1 MTRRDFMGLYHPSKV
16 DRLFEGDVCGCPNDY
31 PDLCMADPTAQ
42 RAGDVM
48 GCKIPGGSVCDDPCT
63 KCWDTEIPETAA
75 EAIEDARI
83 KRVRAQIL
91 NEARA
96 KTAAKTVEGAAIERI
111 RAQILNE
118 ARDIICSDRNKQYG
132 EPEDNFAVIGELWS
146 QYLRRAKDVA
156 IDLNGYD
163 VGMLM
168 ALFKIGRLETG
179 TPKRDNFVDLAGY
192 VACAAERA
200 LREEQ
205 K

>member
-1 MTRRDFMGLYHPSKV
+1 MTRRDFMRLHHPSEV
-16 DRLFEGDVCGCPNDY
+16 DQLFGGGVRRCPEDY

-42 RAGDVM
+42 RAWDAP
-48 GCKIPGGSVCDDPCT
+48 GCRIPGTPADCF
-63 KCWDTEIPETAA
+63 KCWEAEIPETTA
-75 EAIEDARI
+75 E
-83 KRVRAQIL
+83 
-91 NEARA
+91 
-96 KTAAKTVEGAAIERI
+96 TTEGATIERI

-192 VACAAERA
+192 VACAAEIA
-200 LREEQ
+200 LRETR

>member
-1 MTRRDFMGLYHPSKV
+1 MTRRDFMELYHPSEV
-16 DRLFEGDVCGCPNDY
+16 DHRFEGGVWGCPNDY
-31 PDLCMADPTAQ
+31 PDLYMTDPTARQ
-42 RAGDVM
+42 AGAAM

-75 EAIEDARI
+75 ETTED
-83 KRVRAQIL
+83 
-91 NEARA
+91 
-96 KTAAKTVEGAAIERI
+96 AAIERI

-192 VACAAERA
+192 VACAAEIA

>member
-1 MTRRDFMGLYHPSKV
+1 MTRRDFMELYHPS
-16 DRLFEGDVCGCPNDY
+16 DIGHLFEGDVCGCPDDY

-42 RAGDVM
+42 RAKDVM
-48 GCKIPGGSVCDDPCT
+48 GCKIPGGPVGDDPCT

-75 EAIEDARI
+75 ETTED
-83 KRVRAQIL
+83 
-91 NEARA
+91 
-96 KTAAKTVEGAAIERI
+96 AAIERI

-192 VACAAERA
+192 VACAAEIA

>member
-1 MTRRDFMGLYHPSKV
+1 MTRREYMKLHRPSDV
-16 DRLFEGDVCGCPNDY
+16 DPFANGGVFGCPYNY
-31 PDLCMADPTAQ
+31 PDLCEIDPAAQ
-42 RAGDVM
+42 QAASAM
-48 GCKIPGGSVCDDPCT
+48 GCKIPGVPVDCC
-63 KCWDTEIPETAA
+63 KCWDAEIPETAA
-75 EAIEDARI
+75 E
-83 KRVRAQIL
+83 
-91 NEARA
+91 
-96 KTAAKTVEGAAIERI
+96 TTEGVAIERI

-146 QYLRRAKDVA
+146 QYLRRAKGAD

-179 TPKRDNFVDLAGY
+179 APKRDNFVDLAGY
-192 VACAAERA
+192 VACAAEIA
-200 LREEQ
+200 LREAQ

>member
-1 MTRRDFMGLYHPSKV
+1 MTRRDFMGLYHPSEV
-16 DRLFEGDVCGCPNDY
+16 NHLFEGDVCGCPNDY

-75 EAIEDARI
+75 ETNED
-83 KRVRAQIL
+83 
-91 NEARA
+91 
-96 KTAAKTVEGAAIERI
+96 AAIERI

-192 VACAAERA
+192 VGCAAEIA
-200 LREEQ
+200 LKEEQ

>member
-75 EAIEDARI
+75 ETTEDAAIE
-83 KRVRAQIL
+83 RVRTQIL
-91 NEARA
+91 N
-96 KTAAKTVEGAAIERI
+96 EGAAIERI

-146 QYLRRAKDVA
+146 QYLRRAKNVA
-156 IDLNGYD
+156 VDLNGYD

-192 VACAAERA
+192 VACAAEIA
-200 LREEQ
+200 LREARE
-205 K
+205 

>member
-1 MTRRDFMGLYHPSKV
+1 MTRKDFMELYHPSEV
-16 DRLFEGDVCGCPNDY
+16 DHRFEGGVWGCPNDY
-31 PDLCMADPTAQ
+31 PDLYMTDPTARQ
-42 RAGDVM
+42 AGAAM

-96 KTAAKTVEGAAIERI
+96 KTAAETTEDAAIERI

-192 VACAAERA
+192 VACAAEIA

>member
-1 MTRRDFMGLYHPSKV
+1 MTRRDFMRLHHPSAV
-16 DRLFEGDVCGCPNDY
+16 EAFYGGGVCGCPDKY
-31 PDLCMADPTAQ
+31 PDLCKADPAAQ
-42 RAGDVM
+42 RAADAI
-48 GCKIPGGSVCDDPCT
+48 GCKIPGAPADCF
-63 KCWDTEIPETAA
+63 KCWEAEIPETTA
-75 EAIEDARI
+75 E
-83 KRVRAQIL
+83 
-91 NEARA
+91 
-96 KTAAKTVEGAAIERI
+96 TTEGATIERI

-192 VACAAERA
+192 VARAAEIA
-200 LREEQ
+200 LREARE
-205 K
+205 

>member
-1 MTRRDFMGLYHPSKV
+1 MTRRDFMELYHPSEV
-16 DRLFEGDVCGCPNDY
+16 DHRFEGGVWGCPNDY
-31 PDLCMADPTAQ
+31 PDLYMTDPTARQ
-42 RAGDVM
+42 AGAAM

-63 KCWDTEIPETAA
+63 KCWDTEIPEPAA
-75 EAIEDARI
+75 E
-83 KRVRAQIL
+83 
-91 NEARA
+91 
-96 KTAAKTVEGAAIERI
+96 TTEGAAVERI

-118 ARDIICSDRNKQYG
+118 ARDIVCSDRNKQYG

-146 QYLRRAKDVA
+146 QYLRRAKNVA

-192 VACAAERA
+192 VACAAEIA

>member
-75 EAIEDARI
+75 ETTEDAA
-83 KRVRAQIL
+83 V
-91 NEARA
+91 
-96 KTAAKTVEGAAIERI
+96 
-111 RAQILNE
+111 
-118 ARDIICSDRNKQYG
+118 DRNKQYG

-192 VACAAERA
+192 VACAAEIA

>member
-1 MTRRDFMGLYHPSKV
+1 MTRRDFMKQYHPSEV
-16 DRLFEGDVCGCPNDY
+16 DQLFGGGVRRCPEDY

-42 RAGDVM
+42 RAWDAP
-48 GCKIPGGSVCDDPCT
+48 GCRIPGGPVDDDPCT
-63 KCWDTEIPETAA
+63 KCWDAEIPETAA
-75 EAIEDARI
+75 ETT
-83 KRVRAQIL
+83 
-91 NEARA
+91 EA
-96 KTAAKTVEGAAIERI
+96 AAIERI

-132 EPEDNFAVIGELWS
+132 EPEDNFTVIGELWS
-146 QYLRRAKDVA
+146 QYLRRAKNVA

-192 VACAAERA
+192 VACAAEIA
-200 LREEQ
+200 LRENDNE
-205 K
+205 KNTDPVHKSI

>member
-1 MTRRDFMGLYHPSKV
+1 METKYFRNEIEELGL
-16 DRLFEGDVCGCPNDY
+16 LQ
-31 PDLCMADPTAQ
+31 TAIGAFCAGRPCEDCAL
-42 RAGDVM
+42 RAE
-48 GCKIPGGSVCDDPCT
+48 PCT
-63 KCWDTEIPETAA
+63 NEGSITAMRRCYEVLREKNLLPFLVAPAKVMYEPEFVKANP
-75 EAIEDARI
+75 EE
-83 KRVRAQIL
+83 
-91 NEARA
+91 EP
-96 KTAAKTVEGAAIERI
+96 ERI
-111 RAQILNE
+111 RARILNE

-192 VACAAERA
+192 VACAAEIA
-200 LREEQ
+200 LKEEQ

>member
-1 MTRRDFMGLYHPSKV
+1 MTRRDFMKQYHPSEV
-16 DRLFEGDVCGCPNDY
+16 DQLFGGGVWGCPNDY
-31 PDLCMADPTAQ
+31 PDLYMTDPTARQ
-42 RAGDVM
+42 AGAAM
-48 GCKIPGGSVCDDPCT
+48 GCKIPGGPVCDDPCT

-75 EAIEDARI
+75 ETTED
-83 KRVRAQIL
+83 
-91 NEARA
+91 
-96 KTAAKTVEGAAIERI
+96 AAIERI

-146 QYLRRAKDVA
+146 QYLRRSKDVA

-192 VACAAERA
+192 VACAAEIA
-200 LREEQ
+200 LRENDNE
-205 K
+205 KNTDPVHKSI

>member
-1 MTRRDFMGLYHPSKV
+1 M
-16 DRLFEGDVCGCPNDY
+16 E
-31 PDLCMADPTAQ
+31 
-42 RAGDVM
+42 
-48 GCKIPGGSVCDDPCT
+48 T
-63 KCWDTEIPETAA
+63 KYFSNEDKERSLLR
-75 EAIEDARI
+75 EAIDTHCGDRSCFDCALLEYKCNSTKLEDIRECYEVL
-83 KRVRAQIL
+83 RENNLLPFLVVP
-91 NEARA
+91 A
-96 KTAAKTVEGAAIERI
+96 KVMDKPEFVKANPEEEPERI

-146 QYLRRAKDVA
+146 QYLRRAKGA
-156 IDLNGYD
+156 NFDLNGYD

-192 VACAAERA
+192 VGCAAEIA
-200 LREEQ
+200 LREAR

>member
-1 MTRRDFMGLYHPSKV
+1 MTRRDFMRLHNSSEV
-16 DRLFEGDVCGCPNDY
+16 DPYYAGGVCGCPRDY
-31 PDLCMADPTAQ
+31 PDLCAVDPAARQ
-42 RAGDVM
+42 SELGMDCSAAGTTSD
-48 GCKIPGGSVCDDPCT
+48 CA
-63 KCWDTEIPETAA
+63 KCWDAEIPETAT
-75 EAIEDARI
+75 ETTED
-83 KRVRAQIL
+83 V
-91 NEARA
+91 
-96 KTAAKTVEGAAIERI
+96 TIERI

-118 ARDIICSDRNKQYG
+118 ARGIICSDRNQQYG

-146 QYLRRAKDVA
+146 QYLRRAKDA
-156 IDLNGYD
+156 DIDLDGYD

-192 VACAAERA
+192 VACAAEIA

>member
-1 MTRRDFMGLYHPSKV
+1 M
-16 DRLFEGDVCGCPNDY
+16 E
-31 PDLCMADPTAQ
+31 
-42 RAGDVM
+42 
-48 GCKIPGGSVCDDPCT
+48 T
-63 KCWDTEIPETAA
+63 KYFSNEDKEWNLLQ
-75 EAIEDARI
+75 EAIDTHCGDRSCFDCALLKYNCDSTKLEDLRECYEVL
-83 KRVRAQIL
+83 RENNLLPFLVVP
-91 NEARA
+91 A
-96 KTAAKTVEGAAIERI
+96 KVMDEPEFAKANPEEEPERI

-192 VACAAERA
+192 VGCAAEIA
-200 LREEQ
+200 LKEEQ

>member
-1 MTRRDFMGLYHPSKV
+1 MTRRDFMRLHHPSAV
-16 DRLFEGDVCGCPNDY
+16 EAFYGGGVCGCPDKY
-31 PDLCMADPTAQ
+31 PDLCKADPAAQ
-42 RAGDVM
+42 RAADAI
-48 GCKIPGGSVCDDPCT
+48 GCKIPGAPADCF
-63 KCWDTEIPETAA
+63 KCWEAEIPETTA
-75 EAIEDARI
+75 E
-83 KRVRAQIL
+83 
-91 NEARA
+91 
-96 KTAAKTVEGAAIERI
+96 TTEGATIERI

-146 QYLRRAKDVA
+146 QYLRRAKNVA
-156 IDLNGYD
+156 IDLSGYD

-192 VACAAERA
+192 VACAAEIA
-200 LREEQ
+200 LRED

>member
-1 MTRRDFMGLYHPSKV
+1 MTRRDFMKQYHPSEV
-16 DRLFEGDVCGCPNDY
+16 DQLFGGGVRRCPEDY

-42 RAGDVM
+42 RAWDAP
-48 GCKIPGGSVCDDPCT
+48 GCRIPGGPVDDDPCT
-63 KCWDTEIPETAA
+63 KCWDAEIPETAA
-75 EAIEDARI
+75 ETT
-83 KRVRAQIL
+83 
-91 NEARA
+91 EA
-96 KTAAKTVEGAAIERI
+96 AAIERI

-192 VACAAERA
+192 VACAAEIA
-200 LREEQ
+200 LRENDNE
-205 K
+205 KNTDPVHKSI

>member
-1 MTRRDFMGLYHPSKV
+1 MGLYHPSKV

-75 EAIEDARI
+75 ETTED
-83 KRVRAQIL
+83 
-91 NEARA
+91 
-96 KTAAKTVEGAAIERI
+96 AAIERI
-111 RAQILNE
+111 RARILNE

-146 QYLRRAKDVA
+146 QYLRRSKDVA

-168 ALFKIGRLETG
+168 ALLKIGRLETG

-192 VACAAERA
+192 VACAAEIA
-200 LREEQ
+200 LRKEQ

>member
-1 MTRRDFMGLYHPSKV
+1 MTRRDFMKLYHPSEV
-16 DRLFEGDVCGCPNDY
+16 DHRFEGGVWGCPNDY
-31 PDLCMADPTAQ
+31 PDLYMTDPTARQ
-42 RAGDVM
+42 AGAAM

-75 EAIEDARI
+75 ETTED
-83 KRVRAQIL
+83 
-91 NEARA
+91 
-96 KTAAKTVEGAAIERI
+96 AAIERI

-179 TPKRDNFVDLAGY
+179 VPKRDNFVDLAGY
-192 VACAAERA
+192 VGCAAEIA
-200 LREEQ
+200 LRETRE
-205 K
+205 

>member
-1 MTRRDFMGLYHPSKV
+1 MTRRDFMRLHHPDKIDQFYDGGV
-16 DRLFEGDVCGCPNDY
+16 FGCPCDY
-31 PDLCMADPTAQ
+31 PDLCEIDPTA
-42 RAGDVM
+42 RV
-48 GCKIPGGSVCDDPCT
+48 KIAMRSDCVGTEKCT
-63 KCWDTEIPETAA
+63 KCWGTEIPETAA
-75 EAIEDARI
+75 E
-83 KRVRAQIL
+83 
-91 NEARA
+91 
-96 KTAAKTVEGAAIERI
+96 TTEGATIERI

-118 ARDIICSDRNKQYG
+118 ARSIICSDRNQQYG

-146 QYLRRAKDVA
+146 QYLRRAKGAD

-192 VACAAERA
+192 VACAAEIA
-200 LREEQ
+200 LREAQ

>member
-1 MTRRDFMGLYHPSKV
+1 MTRRDFMELYHPSEV
-16 DRLFEGDVCGCPNDY
+16 DHRFEGGVWGCPNDY
-31 PDLCMADPTAQ
+31 PDLYMTDPTARQ
-42 RAGDVM
+42 AGAAM

-96 KTAAKTVEGAAIERI
+96 KTAAETTEGAAVERI

-132 EPEDNFAVIGELWS
+132 EPEDNFAVIGELWR

-168 ALFKIGRLETG
+168 ALCKIGRLETG

-192 VACAAERA
+192 VACAAEIA
-200 LREEQ
+200 LREARE
-205 K
+205 

>member
-1 MTRRDFMGLYHPSKV
+1 MTRRDFMELYHPSEV
-16 DRLFEGDVCGCPNDY
+16 DHRFEGGVWGCPNDY
-31 PDLCMADPTAQ
+31 PDLYMTDPTARQ
-42 RAGDVM
+42 AGAAM

-83 KRVRAQIL
+83 KRVRARIL

-96 KTAAKTVEGAAIERI
+96 ETAAETTEGAAVERI

-118 ARDIICSDRNKQYG
+118 ARDIVCSDRNKQYG

-192 VACAAERA
+192 VACAAEIA
-200 LREEQ
+200 LREE

>member
-1 MTRRDFMGLYHPSKV
+1 MTRRDFMKQYHPSEV
-16 DRLFEGDVCGCPNDY
+16 NHLFVGDVCGCPEDY
-31 PDLCMADPTAQ
+31 PDLCVADPAAH

-63 KCWDTEIPETAA
+63 KCWNAEIPETAA
-75 EAIEDARI
+75 ETTED
-83 KRVRAQIL
+83 
-91 NEARA
+91 
-96 KTAAKTVEGAAIERI
+96 AAIERI

-146 QYLRRAKDVA
+146 QYLRRAKDVD

-192 VACAAERA
+192 VACAAEIA
-200 LREEQ
+200 LKEEQ

>member
-1 MTRRDFMGLYHPSKV
+1 MTRRDFMRLYHPSEV
-16 DRLFEGDVCGCPNDY
+16 NPLFEGDVCGCPEDY
-31 PDLCMADPTAQ
+31 PDLCKADPTARQ
-42 RAGDVM
+42 AGAAT
-48 GCKIPGGSVCDDPCT
+48 CDDPCT

-75 EAIEDARI
+75 ETTED
-83 KRVRAQIL
+83 
-91 NEARA
+91 
-96 KTAAKTVEGAAIERI
+96 AAIERI

-118 ARDIICSDRNKQYG
+118 ARDVICSDRNKQYG

-192 VACAAERA
+192 VACAAEIA

>member
-1 MTRRDFMGLYHPSKV
+1 MTRRDFMRLHHPSAV
-16 DRLFEGDVCGCPNDY
+16 GSLYDGGVCSCPEDY
-31 PDLCMADPTAQ
+31 PDLCKADPAAQ
-42 RAGDVM
+42 QAANAM
-48 GCKIPGGSVCDDPCT
+48 GCQIPGAPIDEDVCT
-63 KCWDTEIPETAA
+63 KCWDAEIPETAA
-75 EAIEDARI
+75 E
-83 KRVRAQIL
+83 
-91 NEARA
+91 
-96 KTAAKTVEGAAIERI
+96 TSEGVAIERI

-146 QYLRRAKDVA
+146 QYLRRAKGAD

-192 VACAAERA
+192 VACAAEIA
-200 LREEQ
+200 LREAQ

>member
-1 MTRRDFMGLYHPSKV
+1 MTRRDFMRLHHPS
-16 DRLFEGDVCGCPNDY
+16 DIGHLFEGDVCGCPDDY
-31 PDLCMADPTAQ
+31 PDLCMADPTARQ
-42 RAGDVM
+42 AGAAM
-48 GCKIPGGSVCDDPCT
+48 GCRIPGGPVDDNPCT
-63 KCWDTEIPETAA
+63 KCWDAEIPETAA
-75 EAIEDARI
+75 ETTED
-83 KRVRAQIL
+83 
-91 NEARA
+91 
-96 KTAAKTVEGAAIERI
+96 AAIERI

-146 QYLRRAKDVA
+146 QYLRRAKNVA

-192 VACAAERA
+192 VACAAEIA
-200 LREEQ
+200 LREGQ

>member
-1 MTRRDFMGLYHPSKV
+1 MTRRDFMKQYHPSEV
-16 DRLFEGDVCGCPNDY
+16 DQLFGGGVRRCPEDY

-42 RAGDVM
+42 RAWDAP
-48 GCKIPGGSVCDDPCT
+48 GCRIPGGPVDDDPCT
-63 KCWDTEIPETAA
+63 KCWDAEIPETAA
-75 EAIEDARI
+75 ETTED
-83 KRVRAQIL
+83 
-91 NEARA
+91 
-96 KTAAKTVEGAAIERI
+96 AAIERI

-146 QYLRRAKDVA
+146 QYLRRAKNVA

-192 VACAAERA
+192 VACAAEIA
-200 LREEQ
+200 LREE

>member
-1 MTRRDFMGLYHPSKV
+1 MTRRDFMELYHPSKV
-16 DRLFEGDVCGCPNDY
+16 DRLFEGDVCGCPDDY
-31 PDLCMADPTAQ
+31 PDLCMADPAAQ
-42 RAGDVM
+42 RARDVM

-91 NEARA
+91 NE
-96 KTAAKTVEGAAIERI
+96 GATIERI

-146 QYLRRAKDVA
+146 QYLRRSKDVA

-192 VACAAERA
+192 VACAAEIA
-200 LREEQ
+200 LKEARE
-205 K
+205 